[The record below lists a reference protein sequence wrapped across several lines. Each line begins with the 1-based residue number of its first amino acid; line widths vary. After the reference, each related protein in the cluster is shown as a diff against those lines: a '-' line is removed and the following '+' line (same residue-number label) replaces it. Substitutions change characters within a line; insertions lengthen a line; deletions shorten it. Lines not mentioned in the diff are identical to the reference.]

1 MQRTWHNFEKKRELS
16 SGSVTESSKSSLS
29 MFSGILT
36 DNDLERDP
44 GKIEAIE
51 GMPEF
56 QILDDAQHLNS
67 FATYLSNFMPE
78 LSDGMKPLSAFW
90 NDFFAVAL
98 VAARLQCETS

>member
-16 SGSVTESSKSSLS
+16 SDSVTESSKSSLS

-78 LSDGMKPLSAFW
+78 LSDGIKPLSAF
-90 NDFFAVAL
+90 L
-98 VAARLQCETS
+98 K

>member
-1 MQRTWHNFEKKRELS
+1 
-16 SGSVTESSKSSLS
+16 

-51 GMPEF
+51 EMPKS

-78 LSDGMKPLSAFW
+78 LSDGMKPLSAVLPSLHDYNVKLPNFTFCRRREQKTIT
-90 NDFFAVAL
+90 FFFLNFDTVL
-98 VAARLQCETS
+98 

>member
-1 MQRTWHNFEKKRELS
+1 
-16 SGSVTESSKSSLS
+16 

-51 GMPEF
+51 EMPKS

-67 FATYLSNFMPE
+67 FATYLWSLCPN
-78 LSDGMKPLSAFW
+78 SQTGWSRYQPLW
-90 NDFFAVAL
+90 NDLFA
-98 VAARLQCETS
+98 VAARLQRETS